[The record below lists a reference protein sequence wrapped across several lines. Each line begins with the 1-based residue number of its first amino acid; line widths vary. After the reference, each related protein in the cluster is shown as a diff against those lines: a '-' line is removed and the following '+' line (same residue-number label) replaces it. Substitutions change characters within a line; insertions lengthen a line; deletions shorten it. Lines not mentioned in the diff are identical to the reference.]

1 MTRLLN
7 NPFLLG
13 FDDLEQ
19 TLDKISKSSAAG
31 YPPYDIERI
40 GQEDTRITLAVAG
53 FSRYD
58 LSVSIENRQLVIRG
72 RQEERPERE
81 FLHRGIASRR
91 FQRSF
96 VLAEGIEIVSAKL
109 DNGLLR
115 IDLRRPEVEA
125 GSRSIKIQTAHARKT
140 S

>member
-1 MTRLLN
+1 MTRLLEK
-7 NPFLLG
+7 PFSPG
-13 FDDLEQ
+13 A
-19 TLDKISKSSAAG
+19 LDTVSKSAAG

-40 GQEDTRITLAVAG
+40 GEQNTRITLAVAG
-53 FSRYD
+53 FSRRD
-58 LSVSIENRQLVIRG
+58 LSVSIENGQLVIRG
-72 RQEERPERE
+72 RQEDRPQRK

-96 VLAEGIEIVSAKL
+96 VLADGIEVVDAKL

-115 IDLRRPEVEA
+115 IDLRRPEREA
-125 GSRSIKIQTAHARKT
+125 ASRSIRIQAAHAEKT

>member
-1 MTRLLN
+1 MTRLLE

-13 FDDLEQ
+13 DR
-19 TLDKISKSSAAG
+19 TLGKVSNAG

-40 GQEDTRITLAVAG
+40 GEQDTRITLAVAG
-53 FSRYD
+53 FSRHD
-58 LSVSIENRQLVIRG
+58 LSVEIENGQLVIRG
-72 RQEERPERE
+72 RQEERPQRE

-96 VLAEGIEIVSAKL
+96 VLAEGIQVVDAKL

-115 IDLRRPEVEA
+115 IDLRRPERKTA
-125 GSRSIKIQTAHARKT
+125 SRSIRIQAARAKNPET

>member
-1 MTRLLN
+1 MTRLLE
-7 NPFLLG
+7 NPFPLG
-13 FDDLEQ
+13 GQ
-19 TLDKISKSSAAG
+19 TLGKVSKSAAG

-40 GQEDTRITLAVAG
+40 GEQDTRITLAVAG
-53 FSRYD
+53 FSRHD
-58 LSVSIENRQLVIRG
+58 LSVEIENGQLVIRG
-72 RQEERPERE
+72 RQEERPQRE

-96 VLAEGIEIVSAKL
+96 VLAEGVEVVDAKL

-115 IDLRRPEVEA
+115 IDLRRPERKA
-125 GSRSIKIQTAHARKT
+125 APRSIKIQAARAENPET

>member
-1 MTRLLN
+1 MTRLLD
-7 NPFLLG
+7 NPFSLG

-19 TLDKISKSSAAG
+19 TPGKVSKSSAAG

-40 GQEDTRITLAVAG
+40 GKQDTRLTLAVAG
-53 FSRYD
+53 FSRQD

-72 RQEERPERE
+72 RQEERPKRE

-96 VLAEGIEIVSAKL
+96 VLAEGLEIVSAKL

-115 IDLRRPEVEA
+115 IDLRRPEAEA
-125 GSRSIKIQTAHARKT
+125 GPRSIKIQTAGAI

>member
-1 MTRLLN
+1 MTRLLE
-7 NPFLLG
+7 NPFPLG
-13 FDDLEQ
+13 G
-19 TLDKISKSSAAG
+19 TLGKVSKSAAG

-40 GQEDTRITLAVAG
+40 GEQGTRITLAVAG
-53 FSRYD
+53 FSRHD
-58 LSVSIENRQLVIRG
+58 LSVEIENGQLVIRG
-72 RQEERPERE
+72 RQEERPQRE

-96 VLAEGIEIVSAKL
+96 VLAEGTEVVDAKL

-115 IDLRRPEVEA
+115 IDLRRPEREA
-125 GSRSIKIQTAHARKT
+125 ASRSIKIQAARAENPET

>member
-1 MTRLLN
+1 MTRLLEK
-7 NPFLLG
+7 PFSLG
-13 FDDLEQ
+13 ALG
-19 TLDKISKSSAAG
+19 TVSKSAAG

-40 GQEDTRITLAVAG
+40 GEQNTRITLAVAG
-53 FSRYD
+53 FSRRD
-58 LSVSIENRQLVIRG
+58 LSVSIENGQLVIRG
-72 RQEERPERE
+72 RQEDRPQRE

-96 VLAEGIEIVSAKL
+96 VLAEGIEVVDAKL

-115 IDLRRPEVEA
+115 IDLRRPEREA
-125 GSRSIKIQTAHARKT
+125 AARSIRIQAARSEKT

>member
-1 MTRLLN
+1 MTRLLEK
-7 NPFLLG
+7 PFSLG
-13 FDDLEQ
+13 ALV
-19 TLDKISKSSAAG
+19 TVSKSAAG

-40 GQEDTRITLAVAG
+40 GEQNTRITLAVAG
-53 FSRYD
+53 FSRRD
-58 LSVSIENRQLVIRG
+58 LSVSIENGQLVIRG
-72 RQEERPERE
+72 RQEDRPQRE

-96 VLAEGIEIVSAKL
+96 VLAEGIEVVDAKL

-115 IDLRRPEVEA
+115 IDLRRPEREA
-125 GSRSIKIQTAHARKT
+125 ASRSIRIQAARAEKT